1 MSTPS
6 PSTLTEDTLH
16 ALVDGQL
23 GPTERAAAEAL
34 LAQDPQA
41 QAIAARW
48 RQQRTLLQGLHADL
62 AHETPPEHLVR
73 AARGADSGPRTAA
86 AWRWG
91 GMAASVLLS
100 FAVGWFGHGQ
110 WRNAEMQTPLARRT
124 PATDFVR
131 QASLAHAIYA
141 PEIRHPVEVG
151 GAEQDHLVKWL
162 SKRLGRPLKVPDL
175 TGQGFELVGGRLL
188 PGEAKDTAVRA
199 QFMFQNTAG
208 ERLTLYLGAVK
219 GDSAGV
225 NPQESAFRFASE
237 GALSSF
243 YWVDQGFGYALSG
256 PVPRDKLMQLAQA
269 VYQQL

>member
-6 PSTLTEDTLH
+6 PTTLTEDTLH

-23 GPTERAAAEAL
+23 GPTERAVAEAL

-41 QAIAARW
+41 QATIARW
-48 RQQRTLLQGLHADL
+48 RQQRTLLRGLHADL
-62 AHETPPEHLVR
+62 LQEAPPEHLVQ
-73 AARGADSGPRTAA
+73 AARGTNSGPRGVAP
-86 AWRWG
+86 WRWG
-91 GMAASVLLS
+91 GWAASLLLA
-100 FAVGWFGHGQ
+100 FAAGWLGAGQ
-110 WRNAEMQTPLARRT
+110 WRNAEWQAQLARRL
-124 PATDFVR
+124 PATEFVH

-151 GAEQDHLVKWL
+151 SAEQEHLVKWL

-188 PGEAKDTAVRA
+188 PGETKETAVRA
-199 QFMFQNTAG
+199 QFMFQNSTG

-225 NPQESAFRFASE
+225 NAQESAFRFATE
-237 GALSSF
+237 GSISSF

-256 PVPRDKLMQLAQA
+256 PVPRDRLMLLAQA